1 MNTIRVRVMRMV
13 AWMAASFVACP
24 AGAENWNQFRGAQ
37 SGVASG
43 AELPTHWSKDQHV
56 VWKVR
61 LPGVGWSQPVVWD
74 DKILVTTAEAT
85 DQPKPDPNNRGP
97 GVSGFA
103 MLFGG
108 ASQEPPKATYRWKV
122 ICLDVTSGETVW
134 EKLAREG
141 RPTIKI
147 HTNNTYASETPITDG
162 ERVIAYFGMAGVYC
176 YDLDGNLVWEKDLGA
191 FPTQFG
197 WGTGSSPVMH
207 DDMVYIQCDND
218 KASFLAA
225 LDKNTGDERW
235 RVDREEKTNWST
247 PYLWKNKQRSELIL
261 AGGGSIRSYDPK
273 TGDVLWS
280 MKGNGRTA
288 TTPTGS
294 EELLYVDSYDR
305 LTGNNGIF
313 AAIRPGATGDI
324 SLKGH
329 QTTNSHVAWS
339 VRLRGTRI
347 ASPILSGGCIY
358 VLGQGSGIA
367 HCFDAHSGREHYRQR
382 LPDAAGFT
390 SSPLAHDGKVYCLD
404 QNGTTTVIEAGSGL
418 NVIAT
423 NPLGEMCWASPAVV
437 GHRLLIRTVDHLY
450 CIGQQ

>member
-1 MNTIRVRVMRMV
+1 MLAI
-13 AWMAASFVACP
+13 AWMVCSLVASA
-24 AGAENWNQFRGAQ
+24 AGADDWNQFRGGQ
-37 SGVASG
+37 SGIARD
-43 AELPTHWSKDQHV
+43 AELPTHWSPDQHV

-61 LPGVGWSQPVVWD
+61 LPGLGWSQPVVWG
-74 DKILVTTAEAT
+74 DKIFVTTAEAA

-108 ASQEPPKATYRWKV
+108 ASQEPPKTVYRWKV
-122 ICLDVTSGETVW
+122 LCLDAASGEPVW

-147 HTNNTYASETPITDG
+147 HANNTYASETPVTDG
-162 ERVIAYFGMAGVYC
+162 ERIIAYFGMTGIYC
-176 YDLDGNLVWEKDLGA
+176 YDLDGNLIWEKDLGV

-197 WGTGSSPVMH
+197 WGTGSSPVLH
-207 DDMVYIQCDND
+207 DDLVYIQCDND

-225 LDKNTGDERW
+225 LDKKTGDGRW
-235 RVDREEKTNWST
+235 RVEREERTNWST
-247 PYLWKNKQRSELIL
+247 PYLWKNKLRTELVL
-261 AGGGSIRSYDPK
+261 AGGGSICSYDPK
-273 TGDVLWS
+273 TGELLWS

-305 LTGNNGIF
+305 LTGNTGIF
-313 AAIRPGATGDI
+313 AAVRPGATGDI
-324 SLKGH
+324 SLQGKE
-329 QTTNSHVAWS
+329 TTNSHIAWS
-339 VRLRGTRI
+339 VQLRGTRI
-347 ASPILSGGCIY
+347 ASPILSGDFLY
-358 VLGQGSGIA
+358 VLGQGNGIA

-390 SSPLAHDGKVYCLD
+390 SSPLAHDGKVYCVD
-404 QNGTTTVIEAGSGL
+404 QNGTTTVIDAGPEL
-418 NVIAT
+418 KIVAT

-437 GHRLLIRTVDHLY
+437 GERLLIRTVDHLY
-450 CIGQQ
+450 CISP